1 MIRWGA
7 ATRDDCYFPA
17 NKRRTVERTG
27 CVAYREGGRNESF
40 VINMIFLGI
49 EGTGNGRAG
58 KR

>member
-7 ATRDDCYFPA
+7 ATPNDCYTPA
-17 NKRRTVERTG
+17 NERRIVERTG
-27 CVAYREGGRNESF
+27 CVAYREGGQNVSF
-40 VINMIFLGI
+40 VINMMFLGI